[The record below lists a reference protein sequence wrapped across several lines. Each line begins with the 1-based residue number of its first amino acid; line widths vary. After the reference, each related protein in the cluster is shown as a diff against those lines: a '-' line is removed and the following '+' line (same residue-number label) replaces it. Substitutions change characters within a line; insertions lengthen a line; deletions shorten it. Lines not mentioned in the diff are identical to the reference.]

1 MVSDATTPLP
11 AELAQLFAD
20 GGAGWTLPVALP
32 AGRLVRPRSPGGD
45 TPAYWLSDQPAP
57 ATLWSRLRAAH
68 SRSGLWPLL
77 LEGLDNEPA
86 RPWLAGE
93 VHPQPV
99 GQIDHHDAARFLA
112 SVWSG
117 WVRFVEEDYEPDFV
131 VEALA
136 PFGRD
141 WPGLAPPGAPVGDP
155 DVVADQCAAGLEDGQ
170 ARLGLVAADRGADT
184 LALSGWTGPANHAKT
199 APLAAV
205 VRSWEDRFGVRV
217 VRVGLPPVLERRCT
231 PRHHRTC
238 AAGRRRAL
246 GVLPRQHRAGL
257 GRYAGGLCQA
267 DPWQEHV
274 VVLVGLIQTT
284 VPDPCGRDSRSRA
297 IHP

>member
-20 GGAGWTLPVALP
+20 GGAGRTLPVALP

-45 TPAYWLSDQPAP
+45 PPAYWLSDQPAP

-77 LEGLDNEPA
+77 LEGLDSESA
-86 RPWLAGE
+86 RPWEVGE

-141 WPGLAPPGAPVGDP
+141 WPGLAAPGAPVGDP
-155 DVVADQCAAGLEDGQ
+155 DVVADQCAACLEDGQ

-184 LALSGWTGPANHAKT
+184 LALSGWTGPGNHAET

-217 VRVGLPPVLERRCT
+217 VRVGFATLYLSVAAPPVTAEHTLQV
-231 PRHHRTC
+231 
-238 AAGRRRAL
+238 AAEHWAFCPDNIEQGLADTL
-246 GVLPRQHRAGL
+246 ADYARQIRGKNL
-257 GRYAGGLCQA
+257 WSFWW
-267 DPWQEHV
+267 D
-274 VVLVGLIQTT
+274 
-284 VPDPCGRDSRSRA
+284 
-297 IHP
+297 